1 VTTGRIAGFH
11 DYGPLTG
18 DFRAAVL
25 VGLARSPKH
34 IPSKFI
40 YDDRGA
46 QLFEAILTVP
56 EYYVPRVEMALL
68 RAHAEELAMLA
79 GPRVYLVDYGS
90 GSSAKARLLL
100 DTFDRPAVYVP
111 LDIAGVPLLQ
121 AAEALAEDYPTIEV
135 QAVCADYLQRFSL
148 PEPRTTDIGRR
159 IGFFPGATIGNMM
172 PDERRQFLVK
182 AAAMLAGGGLIVGVD
197 LKKDPQILRAAYNDA
212 QGASAAFNTN
222 ILVRLKRELGATVD
236 VDGFRH
242 WAEYDAEAGRME
254 IAVESLKPQTV
265 QIDEHIFTFAAG
277 EHIVTQYAHK
287 FTVEEFQAIAAD
299 AGFRPERVWVDDEQM
314 FSLHY
319 LAAP

>member
-1 VTTGRIAGFH
+1 VTTGALAGFH

-25 VGLARSPKH
+25 AGLARSPKQ

-56 EYYVPRVEMALL
+56 EYYVPRIEMALL
-68 RAHAEELAMLA
+68 RAHADELAALA
-79 GPRVYLVDYGS
+79 GPHAYLVDYGS

-100 DTFDRPAVYVP
+100 DSFDRPAVYVP

-121 AAEALAEDYPTIEV
+121 AAEVLAEDYPAIEV
-135 QAVCADYLQRFSL
+135 QAVCADYLKRFEL
-148 PEPRTTDIGRR
+148 PEPRTTDIGKR

-172 PDERRQFLVK
+172 PEERRQFLAR
-182 AAAMLAGGGLIVGVD
+182 AAAMLSGGGLIVGVD

-222 ILVRLKRELGATVD
+222 ILVRLKRELGAIVD

-265 QIDEHIFTFAAG
+265 QIDDHIFSFVAR
-277 EHIVTQYAHK
+277 EHIVTQYAYK
-287 FTVEEFQAIAAD
+287 FTVEEFQLIAAS
-299 AGFRPERVWVDDEQM
+299 AGFRAERVWVDDEQT
-314 FSLHY
+314 FSIHY